1 MWGFEDW
8 EFVVLIIGA
17 TITICAIAIAIYI
30 CIKDKRNNNP
40 SLNEDLLKN
49 NNERTI
55 FRTISPSDRYLSNSN
70 EELKNNT
77 PNSSEF

>member
-8 EFVVLIIGA
+8 EFVVLIIGG
-17 TITICAIAIAIYI
+17 TIMICAIALAIYM
-30 CIKDKRNNNP
+30 CIKDKRSNNS

-70 EELKNNT
+70 DSKDDT
-77 PNSSEF
+77 SRSEF